1 MEYRAA
7 GQGGEDT
14 RDSAVSSVF
23 GPLSTG
29 GPYAKSARW
38 PFEGSSPV
46 RRRYRKAMALLLRP
60 SSWCLCLALYGASG
74 GTMARAQTTGQNVG
88 QTGTNGRATR
98 ASLDGVRLMVR
109 PRVGDTLRLMV
120 EQTVTTSQRRDAN
133 SAPAYGPLA
142 SRATLRSTRI
152 QLFAHSLVEAAD
164 LSFTTLWVHSDSL
177 VVGSGD
183 APDGARPVST
193 PIYGQTMRMKVTPDG
208 AMRVI
213 ESSDGDA
220 ELGATLTSMPGLL
233 PATAVSVG
241 SEWARDM
248 RLPTLPVA
256 GYRVDGV
263 VQARLRLDSLTR
275 DGRHAWISLEGTL
288 HRDGPLRDLPA
299 GTRVVTA
306 GTMRGVMRVDRQRA
320 WIMDARTVLEVQSE
334 VASGPAGSS
343 PPRVFDLR
351 IVQRVQVR

>member
-1 MEYRAA
+1 MA
-7 GQGGEDT
+7 
-14 RDSAVSSVF
+14 
-23 GPLSTG
+23 
-29 GPYAKSARW
+29 
-38 PFEGSSPV
+38 PF
-46 RRRYRKAMALLLRP
+46 LRP
-60 SSWCLCLALYGASG
+60 SSRSLCLALGSVALCSASS
-74 GTMARAQTTGQNVG
+74 GTALHAQTSGQNVG
-88 QTGTNGRATR
+88 QTTANARAART
-98 ASLDGVRLMVR
+98 SLDGVRLMVR

-120 EQTVTTSQRRDAN
+120 EQTITTSQRRDAN
-133 SAPAYGPLA
+133 SAPVYGPLA

-164 LSFTTLWVHSDSL
+164 LSHTTLWVHSDSL

-193 PIYGQTMRMKVTPDG
+193 PIFGQTMRMKVTPDG

-220 ELGATLTSMPGLL
+220 DLGATLTSMPGLL
-233 PATAVSVG
+233 PAAPVSVG
-241 SEWARDM
+241 SEWTRDM
-248 RLPTLPVA
+248 RLPSLPVA

-275 DGRHAWISLEGTL
+275 DGRQAWISIEGTL

-306 GTMRGVMRVDRQRA
+306 GTMRGVMRVDRERA

-334 VASGPAGSS
+334 VATSPAGAT

>member
-1 MEYRAA
+1 MA
-7 GQGGEDT
+7 
-14 RDSAVSSVF
+14 
-23 GPLSTG
+23 
-29 GPYAKSARW
+29 
-38 PFEGSSPV
+38 PFP
-46 RRRYRKAMALLLRP
+46 RP
-60 SSWCLCLALYGASG
+60 SSWLLCLALCSASG
-74 GTMARAQTTGQNVG
+74 GTVVRAQSAG
-88 QTGTNGRATR
+88 QTSATSNGRTTR
-98 ASLDGVRLMVR
+98 AALDGVRLMVR

-120 EQTVTTSQRRDAN
+120 EQTVTTTQRREAG

-164 LSFTTLWVHSDSL
+164 LTHTTLWVHSDSL

-220 ELGATLTSMPGLL
+220 DLGATLTSMPGLL
-233 PATAVSVG
+233 PAAPVSVG

-248 RLPTLPVA
+248 RLPSLPVA

-275 DGRHAWISLEGTL
+275 DGRQAWISLEGKL

-306 GTMRGVMRVDRQRA
+306 GTMRGIMRVDRERA

-334 VASGPAGSS
+334 VATGPAGAGA
-343 PPRVFDLR
+343 PRLFDLR